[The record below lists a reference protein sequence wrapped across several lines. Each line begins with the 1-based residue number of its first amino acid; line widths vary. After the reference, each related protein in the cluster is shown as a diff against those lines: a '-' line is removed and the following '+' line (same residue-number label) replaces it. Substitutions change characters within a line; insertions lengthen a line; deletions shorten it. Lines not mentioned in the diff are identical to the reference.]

1 MKAMAKDKK
10 VIFANEDLIRNLK
23 LNESLFKEAPKY
35 LDREPLLQGKKAQYS

>member
-1 MKAMAKDKK
+1 MKAMVKDKK
-10 VIFANEDLIRNLK
+10 VTITNENLIRILT